1 MLSERQQFMVDL
13 LDKRGG
19 AEIEGD
25 LEATMADEPHLHNVV
40 NKVGWT
46 QLFCPRRCSQDV

>member
-1 MLSERQQFMVDL
+1 MVDL